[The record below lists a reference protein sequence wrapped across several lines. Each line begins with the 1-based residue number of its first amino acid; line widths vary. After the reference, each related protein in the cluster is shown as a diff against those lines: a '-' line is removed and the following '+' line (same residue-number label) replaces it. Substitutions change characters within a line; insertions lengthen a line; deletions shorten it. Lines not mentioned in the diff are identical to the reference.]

1 MLLLTH
7 HKTLFAYVETNTYLY
22 CLVMYAK
29 KKIHKINNHVDAN
42 IIDKQISQINLN
54 IINELYEKIFGKKQK
69 IDYLDFFCKDIA
81 MKAR

>member
-1 MLLLTH
+1 MTHFVSYKFRDCWQALIKTVTKMLLLTH

-42 IIDKQISQINLN
+42 IIDKQIS
-54 IINELYEKIFGKKQK
+54 
-69 IDYLDFFCKDIA
+69 
-81 MKAR
+81 